1 MNVVKKYTTASWCGR
16 KGTPQL
22 VNVVGRVHFSTWMWL
37 KILLPCW
44 PSNVI
49 KTTFFLFTQ
58 CKFCGK
64 AFASHAAHD
73 SHVRRTHVKEKSP
86 QCKYCGAEFSQQHE
100 LKVHY
105 RSHHS
110 GAGKYM
116 NHNGADSYTWMNCL
130 IWIHNWKNRLK
141 SFQQVLIVCIVILFF
156 RYRIG
161 SVVRC
166 RHITS
171 GSSAPTR
178 LKSLEL
184 SMIFRKPLFSRYVL
198 FWQ

>member
-1 MNVVKKYTTASWCGR
+1 MNVVKRYTTASWCGR

-37 KILLPCW
+37 QILLPCW

-116 NHNGADSYTWMNCL
+116 NHNGAGSYTWMNCL
-130 IWIHNWKNRLK
+130 IWSKWYESI
-141 SFQQVLIVCIVILFF
+141 
-156 RYRIG
+156 IG
-161 SVVRC
+161 
-166 RHITS
+166 
-171 GSSAPTR
+171 
-178 LKSLEL
+178 
-184 SMIFRKPLFSRYVL
+184 RKDWSHSNKYL
-198 FWQ
+198 